1 MSVQQGPGPSESC
14 LLVPVPEAE
23 PAVGRLRG
31 TFARTR
37 WFGEDVL
44 WLAPEPDQ
52 PFRAL
57 TTALHSAFPQCPPF
71 GGIYPDVVPHLT
83 IGDRPPGGPATLE
96 AAEALRPRLTREVI
110 AGLFEAAHRG

>member
-1 MSVQQGPGPSESC
+1 
-14 LLVPVPEAE
+14 VPAFEC
-23 PAVGRLRG
+23 

-37 WFGEDVL
+37 WLGEDVL

-57 TTALHSAFPQCPPF
+57 TTALHAAFPQCPPF

-83 IGDRPPGGPATLE
+83 IGDRPPGGPAMLE
-96 AAEALRPRLTREVI
+96 AAEADVRPALPVCTLVSRAWLMT
-110 AGLFEAAHRG
+110 GSQAAASWRVAAELPLGT

>member
-1 MSVQQGPGPSESC
+1 VIDLAAAAVASV
-14 LLVPVPEAE
+14 
-23 PAVGRLRG
+23 PAFEC

-57 TTALHSAFPQCPPF
+57 TTALHRAFPQCPPF
-71 GGIYPDVVPHLT
+71 GGIYPDELLL
-83 IGDRPPGGPATLE
+83 GA
-96 AAEALRPRLTREVI
+96 
-110 AGLFEAAHRG
+110 